1 ALLLFIAVGMIAG
14 SEGIVGI
21 YFNDPRLA
29 QYIGIVALAFIL
41 FSGGLDTNWSTV
53 KPVVKPAAVLATF
66 GVFITAVTIA
76 LFISFVLDVSFLWGL
91 LIGSIIS
98 STDAAAVFSILRTR
112 SISLKG
118 NLKPLLELESGSN
131 DPMAVFLTIGTI

>member
-1 ALLLFIAVGMIAG
+1 MIQIDLLLFIASILILVSLTISRFSDKAGIPALLLFIGVGIFAG

-29 QYIGIVALAFIL
+29 QYIGIVALVFIL

-66 GVFITAVTIA
+66 GVLITAVTIG
-76 LFISFVLDVSFLWGL
+76 LFVSFILDVSFLWGL

-98 STDAAAVFSILRTR
+98 
-112 SISLKG
+112 
-118 NLKPLLELESGSN
+118 
-131 DPMAVFLTIGTI
+131 